1 VKLVAD
7 CHPSLIH
14 ISNLLA
20 EKPRGVPQWAQERVA
35 RAVPFFVKYLGTEG
49 KD

>member
-1 VKLVAD
+1 
-7 CHPSLIH
+7 LIH

-20 EKPRGVPQWAQERVA
+20 EKPRGVPRWAQVGSDRIA
-35 RAVPFFVKYLGTEG
+35 RAVPFFVRNARADG